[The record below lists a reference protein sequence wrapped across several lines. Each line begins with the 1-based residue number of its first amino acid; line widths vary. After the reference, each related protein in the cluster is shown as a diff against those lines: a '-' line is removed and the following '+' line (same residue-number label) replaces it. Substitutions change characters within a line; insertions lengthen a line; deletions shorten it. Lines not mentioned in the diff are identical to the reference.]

1 MIKKLEIQAWRER
14 WEGIINAEIKIEEFP
29 KSLICVHLNE
39 VMEGREK
46 TCFDFFY
53 MSPEQNKEIT
63 WMQGRRCSSRKKKVE
78 KLSLNEGK
86 SKRKVKLF
94 IWIKANLA

>member
-63 WMQGRRCSSRKKKVE
+63 WMQGRRCSSRKKSGKNCLWMKERVKE
-78 KLSLNEGK
+78 KLNYLYG
-86 SKRKVKLF
+86 
-94 IWIKANLA
+94 